1 MIPIIIFS
9 APVFALL
16 LFIFRS
22 KKINAAVV
30 CLYALIHL
38 SCTVLLLFYPI
49 SFGRY
54 FECDPLN
61 LYFLLVLSL
70 VLAGVSVYNMDFIL
84 KSAVD
89 GLKSS
94 YYSAAILVFAA
105 SMSAV
110 VLGANLGLMWVC
122 LEATTI
128 AGAYLI
134 FYKEGKEALEAAW
147 KYMFICSIGIAF
159 AFVGMIFLSLAY
171 TGSHPSLF
179 FRDIDGSASSYN
191 AFWLKLSF
199 VFMVIGFGTKAGL
212 APVHAWLPDAH
223 SEAPSPVSALLSAAL
238 LNSAMLVILK
248 LLRVMKLGNLGDFA
262 SVFMLV
268 MGMLSVFVA
277 AVYIIRVNN
286 YKRMLAYSS
295 IENMG
300 IITICA
306 ALGGEAAF
314 AAILHT
320 AAHSLSKAS
329 LFVTSGNILKRY
341 STKEI
346 NNVTGLLKSDP
357 KAGWLWIAGFIAIAG
372 IPPSPAFLSEFLLI
386 ETMFAKG
393 LWWLAIALMLLLT
406 IVIFG
411 MALAMFK
418 MSFGNAPKEISNEKF
433 NMLNYAGQMVFIAV
447 LCLMGLYM
455 PHALSAFIGAAAGYI
470 M

>member
-1 MIPIIIFS
+1 MIPIILFL
-9 APVFALL
+9 APLAAVV

-22 KKINAAVV
+22 KKINAVVV
-30 CLYALIHL
+30 CLYSFIHL
-38 SCTVLLLFYPI
+38 SCSVLLLFYPI

-61 LYFLLVLSL
+61 LYFLMVLSA
-70 VLAGVSVYNMDFIL
+70 VLAGVSVYNADFVL
-84 KSAVD
+84 KSEVD
-89 GLKSS
+89 GLKST
-94 YYSAAILVFAA
+94 YYSAAVLVFAA

-134 FYKEGKEALEAAW
+134 FYKEGKDALEAAW

-159 AFVGMIFLSLAY
+159 AFVGIIFLSLAY
-171 TGSHPSLF
+171 SGAHSSLF
-179 FRDIDGSASSYN
+179 FRDIYSGASSYN
-191 AFWLKLSF
+191 GFWLKLSF

-238 LNSAMLVILK
+238 LNSAMLVILR
-248 LLRVMKLGNLGDFA
+248 LLKVMKLGNMGSFA
-262 SVFMLV
+262 AVFMIA

-306 ALGGEAAF
+306 ALGGPAAF

-341 STKEI
+341 KTKEI
-346 NNVTGLLKSDP
+346 SGVSGILRSDP
-357 KAGWLWIAGFIAIAG
+357 KAGWLWIGGFIMIAG
-372 IPPSPAFLSEFLLI
+372 IPPSPIFLSEFLMI
-386 ETMFAKG
+386 RTMFEKG

-411 MALAMFK
+411 MASAVFK
-418 MSFGNAPKEISNEKF
+418 MSFGNPTKNITDEKF
-433 NMLNYAGQMVFIAV
+433 NMLNYTGQIVFILI
-447 LCLMGLYM
+447 LCIIGLYM
-455 PHALSAFIGAAAGYI
+455 PGAISGFITAAAGYL
-470 M
+470 